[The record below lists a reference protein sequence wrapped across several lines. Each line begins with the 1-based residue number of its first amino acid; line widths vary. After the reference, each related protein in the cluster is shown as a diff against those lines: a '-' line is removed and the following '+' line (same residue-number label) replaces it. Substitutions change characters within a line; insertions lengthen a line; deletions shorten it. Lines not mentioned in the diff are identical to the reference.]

1 MSYVQ
6 VLHEEWAEWKV
17 DDAMAILKVPASAM
31 IVVQIGKRNYFKVNF
46 Q

>member
-1 MSYVQ
+1 
-6 VLHEEWAEWKV
+6 
-17 DDAMAILKVPASAM
+17 MAILKVSASAM